1 MSEHPET
8 VAVNA
13 YLARRWCGSKRMTA
27 YIQRLWADY
36 VKLDVADLGHF
47 VSQLTNDN
55 EEQFWQR
62 LWELQLGSHLLRLG
76 YNTKSPKHG
85 PDFRFEVD
93 GLSIWVEAVSPA
105 PRDIPTEWFS
115 FPSDAGT
122 SYDTPNKEMLL
133 RWTAAFRQKT
143 EKLQDY
149 ALKGITAA
157 GDACVIAV
165 NGSQISGFFSD
176 AYGISLLPWAVEVVF
191 PVGAIQAVFTY
202 GRDDVTMEREVRHEI
217 ANVNGS
223 PVSLCPF
230 TTPKYSGI
238 SALITCTTSCSPE
251 MCLPLYI
258 AHNPFAA
265 VPIPLGFFGETAEE
279 WQAKP
284 VDEASGMF
292 SLSRVR

>member
-1 MSEHPET
+1 MPEHPET

-27 YIQRLWADY
+27 YVQRLWADY

-223 PVSLCPF
+223 PVSLYPF
-230 TTPKYSGI
+230 TTPKCSGI
-238 SALITCTTSCSPE
+238 SALITCTTS
-251 MCLPLYI
+251 
-258 AHNPFAA
+258 
-265 VPIPLGFFGETAEE
+265 GT
-279 WQAKP
+279 
-284 VDEASGMF
+284 F